1 MSQELVPRLSLYFGA
16 EPSRPAILAR
26 LALGR
31 PGPRDPDLALDL
43 RERLAAELRPDGSVR
58 GASLP
63 TMWRVHEL
71 LDLGEPSD
79 SRPIRAAVRW
89 LGALQGRSGAFGEGC
104 DKQRHARRVCEHFL
118 VGFFSPAPPEQ
129 RLTPVT
135 LPNGKVFRAEP
146 AARFALSALA
156 LRAMLRAGESS
167 RPAVRRHLESLARLA
182 EQWTGWASAFAPD
195 AIVAGMHALAEAGPP
210 WSDASHRLVPM
221 VAERQGQDGGWV
233 DADIFPM
240 LDMLLAVGSA
250 DAVSLVRRALPAL
263 SARQR
268 ADGSFGTTA
277 QQERA
282 LIGLRAA
289 LRAGRGT

>member
-1 MSQELVPRLSLYFGA
+1 MSPDLVARLALYFGA
-16 EPSRPAILAR
+16 QPSRPAILAR
-26 LALGR
+26 LALGH
-31 PGPRDPDLALDL
+31 PSPRDPDLALEL
-43 RERLAAELRPDGSVR
+43 RQRLAAELRPDGSLH

-63 TMWRVHEL
+63 TIWRVHEL
-71 LDLGEPSD
+71 LDLGEPND
-79 SRPIRAAVRW
+79 GRPIRAATRW

-104 DKQRHARRVCEHFL
+104 DKRRHARRACEHFL

-129 RLTPVT
+129 RITPVT

-167 RPAVRRHLESLARLA
+167 RPPVRRHLESLARFA
-182 EQWTGWASAFAPD
+182 EQWSAWGSALAPD

-210 WSDASHRLVPM
+210 WSDATNRLLTV
-221 VAERQGQDGGWV
+221 VAERQGADGGWSEV
-233 DADIFPM
+233 DLFPV
-240 LDMLLAVGSA
+240 LDMLLAVGSPEA
-250 DAVSLVRRALPAL
+250 LAVVSRALPAL
-263 SARQR
+263 AARQR
-268 ADGSFGTTA
+268 SDGTFGATA

-289 LRAGRGT
+289 VRTGRGP